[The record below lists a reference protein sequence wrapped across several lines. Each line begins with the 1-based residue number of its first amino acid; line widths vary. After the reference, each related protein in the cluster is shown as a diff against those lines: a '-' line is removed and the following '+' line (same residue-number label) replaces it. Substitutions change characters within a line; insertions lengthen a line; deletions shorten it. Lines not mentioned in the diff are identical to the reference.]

1 MKHKILKTF
10 RGSQDGRYTET
21 FTKGEER
28 YLTDYLA
35 GIVVP
40 EGWAK
45 PVRVDVDNKAI
56 VTDGRRKTTSRKTK

>member
-10 RGSQDGRYTET
+10 RGSQDGRHTET

-28 YLTDYLA
+28 DLTDYLA

-40 EGWAK
+40 EGWAR
-45 PVRVDVDNKAI
+45 PVSVDVDNKAI